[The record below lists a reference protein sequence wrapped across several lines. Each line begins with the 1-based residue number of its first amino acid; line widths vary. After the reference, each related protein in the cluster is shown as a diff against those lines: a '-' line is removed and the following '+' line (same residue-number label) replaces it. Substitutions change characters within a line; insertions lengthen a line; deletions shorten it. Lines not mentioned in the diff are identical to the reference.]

1 MNRILGRG
9 VPCALGF
16 YVAICGYMR
25 REASVHRK
33 RRWVLGKAVAED
45 GGTEDEDEDE
55 DEDEG
60 EDRDDSDDDGDDD
73 GDDDDDD
80 DGLESAA
87 LLTSLR

>member
-1 MNRILGRG
+1 M
-9 VPCALGF
+9 GF

-45 GGTEDEDEDE
+45 GGTDDEDEDEDE
-55 DEDEG
+55 DEDK
-60 EDRDDSDDDGDDD
+60 DRDDSDDGGGDDD
-73 GDDDDDD
+73 DNKGDNDDDDDDD
-80 DGLESAA
+80 DGDGLEAAA